1 MVEYLIES
9 SGATYIQVD
18 LVWRII
24 LALILGQALIH
35 GFALAAVVLCKFS
48 ISKFYTDKEV

>member
-9 SGATYIQVD
+9 SGVSYIQVD

-24 LALILGQALIH
+24 LALLLGQALIH
-35 GFALAAVVLCKFS
+35 GLALAAVVVCKFAA
-48 ISKFYTDKEV
+48 SKLSLL

>member
-9 SGATYIQVD
+9 SGMTYIQVD

-24 LALILGQALIH
+24 LALLLGQALIH
-35 GFALAAVVLCKFS
+35 GLALAAVVLCKFAAH
-48 ISKFYTDKEV
+48 KFSFL

>member
-1 MVEYLIES
+1 MPMVEYLIES
-9 SGATYIQVD
+9 RGATYIQVD

-35 GFALAAVVLCKFS
+35 GLALAAVVLCKFAAH
-48 ISKFYTDKEV
+48 KFSLL

>member
-1 MVEYLIES
+1 MVKYLIES

-24 LALILGQALIH
+24 LALLLGQALIH
-35 GFALAAVVLCKFS
+35 GLALAAVVLCKFAAH
-48 ISKFYTDKEV
+48 KFSLL